1 MDEHEIPGELQD
13 EREEEHFPEK
23 WKEIVRG
30 LIRGD
35 IACPASIEEIVLSDE
50 PSQIDQLSPELNVAY
65 DAALDRIED
74 FARRAQNLPTTRER
88 IKFKK
93 ALSLLGPGD
102 NVLALADKGNMAV
115 AGLGAYEAFLAR
127 SWAARYDDPQ
137 LMCHLAKA
145 AVVAAKSFDPEVYGA
160 QQVSDYKAR
169 AWAEL
174 GNAYRVADRFD
185 EASSAFE
192 KAHKLRKAGTGDLG
206 LKAYILNL
214 HASLLGAQREW
225 EAALDWLKILPGLY
239 RDLGEP
245 HLAAR
250 TLITQALYTHY
261 SGHPEKAIR
270 INNDGLSLIDRDRD
284 PELVTVALKNYL
296 LFLTDSGQFQVAWRI
311 LFEHRPRFQAL
322 GRVAAVKVRGIEGR
336 INYGLGKLTSAELIF
351 REVKQSFAKLGLRFG
366 CALET
371 LDLAMVLM
379 AQGRVDEAEREVLEA
394 TPVFLS
400 LDVKPE
406 IYGCVILL
414 EEAFRTKQADLELLE
429 SMVRFIRKKQI
440 EHGIPL

>member
-1 MDEHEIPGELQD
+1 MDEHGIPGELQD
-13 EREEEHFPEK
+13 EQEEERSMEK

-30 LIRGD
+30 LIRGTG
-35 IACPASIEEIVLSDE
+35 CRASIEEIVLSDE
-50 PSQIDQLSPELNVAY
+50 PSQIDQLSPELNAAY
-65 DAALDRIED
+65 DAVLDRVED
-74 FARRAQNLPTTRER
+74 FTRRAQTLPTTRER
-88 IKFKK
+88 LKFRK

-102 NVLALADKGNMAV
+102 GVLALADKGNMAV

-145 AVVAAKSFDPEVYGA
+145 AVAAVKSLDPEVYGE
-160 QQVSDYKAR
+160 QQVADYKAR

-174 GNAYRVADRFD
+174 GNAYRVADQFE
-185 EASSAFE
+185 EAASAFK
-192 KAHKLRKAGTGDLG
+192 KAHKLREIGTGASA
-206 LKAYILNL
+206 LKARILDL
-214 HASLLGAQREW
+214 HASFLGAQREW

-250 TLITQALYTHY
+250 ALITQALYTHY
-261 SGHPEKAIR
+261 SGHAEKAIR
-270 INNDGLSLIDRDRD
+270 INNEGLALIDRNRD

-296 LFLTDSGQFQVAWRI
+296 LFLTDSGQFDIAWKI
-311 LFEHRPRFQAL
+311 LFEHRPRFRAL

-336 INYGLGKLTSAELIF
+336 INYGLGKLTSAEVIF
-351 REVKQSFAKLGLRFG
+351 REVKQSFAELGLRFG

-379 AQGRVDEAEREVLEA
+379 AQNRVDEAEREVLEA
-394 TPVFLS
+394 APVFLS
-400 LDVKPE
+400 LDVQPE

-414 EEAFRTKQADLELLE
+414 KEAFRTRQADLELLE
-429 SMVRFIRKKQI
+429 GMVRFIRKKQI
-440 EHGIPL
+440 EYGIPL